1 MSYARLTAMEAAK
14 MIKNG
19 QTLGLSGFTPAG
31 APKATTRELAII
43 AEQEHAEGREFKV
56 NLFTG
61 ASTGQSTDGVL
72 SNAQAIDYRAPY
84 TTNGDFRKHVN
95 AGEIRYNDLHLSHM
109 AQEIRYG
116 FMGKV
121 DWAILEVSAIE
132 EGETTCKAYLTAA
145 GGISPTVA
153 RLADKVILELN
164 AFHHPKAGLLHDVY
178 EPLDAPNRQPIMIT
192 HVTDRIGKTYV
203 EIDAKKIVGV
213 VECNIP
219 DEARGFKDS
228 DPVTTQIGHN
238 VAEFLAN
245 DMKRGIIP
253 PEFLPL
259 QSGVGSTANAI
270 LDALSKDKN
279 IPDFN
284 IYTEVLQ
291 DALVPMLLE
300 RRIKDAS
307 TCSLT
312 VTNDC
317 LKQVYDN
324 IDFFK
329 EHLVLRQSEISNH
342 PEVIRRLGVIAINTA
357 IEVDI
362 FGNANSTHISGTKM
376 MNGIG
381 GSGDF
386 ERNAYISIFTC
397 SSVAKNG
404 LISSIVPMVSH
415 HDHTEHDVNV
425 IVTEQGVADL
435 RGKSPMQRAHEIIEN
450 CAHPDYRP
458 LLREY
463 LRIATGGQT
472 HHYLPAAFAMH
483 DTLRRK
489 GDMHLTDFAEY
500 IKD

>member
-1 MSYARLTAMEAAK
+1 MAYTRLTASEAAQL
-14 MIKNG
+14 IKNG
-19 QTLGLSGFTPAG
+19 DTLGLSGFTPAG
-31 APKATTRELAII
+31 APKATTRELATI
-43 AEQEHAEGREFKV
+43 AEAEHAAGREFKV
-56 NLFTG
+56 NILTG

-72 SNAQAIDYRAPY
+72 SNAQAIGFRAPY
-84 TTNGDFRKHVN
+84 TTNPDFRKHVN
-95 AGEIRYNDLHLSHM
+95 AGEINYTDLHLSHM

-116 FMGKV
+116 FYGKV
-121 DWAILEVSAIE
+121 DCAILECSAIE
-132 EGETTCKAYLTAA
+132 EGEGVCKAYLTAA

-153 RLADKVILELN
+153 RCADKVIIELN
-164 AFHHPKAGLLHDVY
+164 SFHHPKAGLLHDVY
-178 EPLDAPNRQPIMIT
+178 EPLDPPRREPIMIT
-192 HVTDRIGKTYV
+192 HVTDRIGKPYV
-203 EIDAKKIVGV
+203 EIDARKIVGV
-213 VECNIP
+213 VECDIP
-219 DEARGFKDS
+219 DEARAFKDS

-238 VAEFLAN
+238 VAEFLVN
-245 DMKRGIIP
+245 DMRRGIIP

-279 IPDFN
+279 VPNFN

-291 DALVPMLLE
+291 DAIVPMILE
-300 RRIKDAS
+300 GRVKDAS

-324 IDFFK
+324 IDFFQK
-329 EHLVLRQSEISNH
+329 HLVLRQSEISNNA
-342 PEVIRRLGVIAINTA
+342 EVIRRLGVIAINTA

-362 FGNANSTHISGTKM
+362 YGNANSTHVSGTKM

-397 SSVAKNG
+397 GSTAKGG

-415 HDHTEHDVNV
+415 QDSSEHDINV

-435 RGKSPMQRAHEIIEN
+435 RGHGPLERAELIINN

-463 LRIATGGQT
+463 LRISLAGHTP
-472 HHYLPAAFAMH
+472 HYLPAAFAMH

-489 GDMHLTDFAEY
+489 GDMRMTDFAEY
-500 IKD
+500 MK